1 MSKLTDFFKPQRLG
15 FHLILA
21 AVITVIIILLADYI
35 LGRYTK
41 NGQEVELPDY
51 VGMSAE
57 ELMNNHDN
65 FVFVVRNTVVD
76 KKKKEG
82 TVVGQDPLS
91 GDKVKPG
98 RKVFL
103 TITTRTPKKVK
114 MPQVAGD
121 HGLRQ
126 ATNLLESAG
135 LILENVIYVESET
148 PGQVVAQYYRNR
160 PIKAGTMIDEGSKI
174 TLHVGAEP
182 IAEPEEEPAP
192 ENTNFY
198 ELPDNIDF

>member
-1 MSKLTDFFKPQRLG
+1 MSKIADFFKPQRLG

-21 AVITVIIILLADYI
+21 AIITLIIILLANYL

-41 NGQEVELPDY
+41 NGQEVEMPNY
-51 VGMSAE
+51 VGMSSE
-57 ELMNNHDN
+57 ELMNNDDSY
-65 FVFVVRNTVVD
+65 VFVVRNTIVD
-76 KKKKEG
+76 KKKKDG
-82 TVVGQDPLS
+82 TVVSQDPLP
-91 GDKVKPG
+91 GEKVKPG

-148 PGQVVAQYYRNR
+148 PGQVVEQYYRNR

-174 TLHVGAEP
+174 TLHVGAEA

-192 ENTNFY
+192 ENTDFY
-198 ELPDNIDF
+198 ELPDNIEF